1 VNYED
6 YFIRMSASW
15 KQDYPNIKHYY
26 IHQIWPGACGSRS
39 VENDRLRERQRQLP
53 GQFSNMSV
61 MSTLGIRPGGGCHF
75 LAEGY
80 AAMARQLFPLVNKYN
95 YGVESTVTVT
105 APNLQSVS
113 YTSARKDEIT
123 LVFDQ
128 DVTWD
133 DEVALRFRLDDDS
146 AELNSIGGTGKIIIL
161 KLAKPSTAKNLSYIR
176 GGKWRQEDAIIW
188 GSNGIA
194 ALTFCEVPIS
204 VSKS

>member
-1 VNYED
+1 
-6 YFIRMSASW
+6 
-15 KQDYPNIKHYY
+15 
-26 IHQIWPGACGSRS
+26 
-39 VENDRLRERQRQLP
+39 
-53 GQFSNMSV
+53 MSV

-75 LAEGY
+75 LATGY

-95 YGVESTVTVT
+95 YGVESKVTVT

-146 AELNSIGGTGKIIIL
+146 AELNSIGGTGKIITL
-161 KLAKPSTAKNLSYIR
+161 KLAKPSTANNLSYVR

-194 ALTFCEVPIS
+194 ALTFCEVPIRLP
-204 VSKS
+204 KS

>member
-1 VNYED
+1 
-6 YFIRMSASW
+6 M
-15 KQDYPNIKHYY
+15 
-26 IHQIWPGACGSRS
+26 
-39 VENDRLRERQRQLP
+39 ENDRLRERQRQLP

-75 LAEGY
+75 LAKGY

-95 YGVESTVTVT
+95 YGVGSKVTVT

-146 AELNSIGGTGKIIIL
+146 AELNSIGGTGKIITL
-161 KLAKPSTAKNLSYIR
+161 KLAKPSTAKNLSYVR

-194 ALTFCEVPIS
+194 ALTFCEVPIRLP
-204 VSKS
+204 KS